1 MPVTEI
7 TSDPETLTMNIAAEF
22 DAFVDRVWSVF
33 SDPRQLERFWGPPGW
48 PATFTRFDFTPGGLA
63 HYSLTGPNGETH
75 HARWE
80 FLRIDEPQSFEV
92 LDGFADASGE
102 LVDEMPPPMRMVF
115 SFTQDGP
122 RTRFSGVTH
131 FQSVDALE
139 QSVAMGMIEG
149 TRMAMSQLDSVL
161 QDLRE
166 YAQGK
171 GTRLE
176 VLDDQHVRIT
186 RLVDGPRELVW
197 RAHTEPELI
206 RQWLLGPDGW
216 RMSVCEVDP
225 VVGGRYRY
233 AWEPVD
239 GTPGQAFGFDG
250 ENLVIDAP
258 RRTVTTEHM
267 TGTDYPSTV
276 NDLQLYEE
284 DGATLLTILIEYP
297 DAVTRDAVLAT
308 GMLDG
313 METSY
318 ARLER
323 EVLASV

>member
-7 TSDPETLTMNIAAEF
+7 ISDPATLTMNIHAEF
-22 DAFVDRVWSVF
+22 DASIDRVWTVF
-33 SDPRQLERFWGPPGW
+33 TDPRQLERFWGPPGW
-48 PATFTRFDFTPGGLA
+48 PATFTQFEFTPGGLA
-63 HYSLTGPNGETH
+63 QYSMTGPDGQTH

-80 FLRIDEPQSFEV
+80 FLRIDAPGSFEV
-92 LDGFADASGE
+92 LDGFADESGD
-102 LVDEMPPPMRMVF
+102 LLTEMPPMRMIF
-115 SFTQDGP
+115 SFDTDGD
-122 RTRFSGVTH
+122 RTRFHGVTH
-131 FQSVDALE
+131 FESLKALE
-139 QSVAMGMIEG
+139 QSVAMGMVEG
-149 TRMAMSQLDSVL
+149 TRMAMSQLDTVL
-161 QDLRE
+161 QNLRD

-186 RLVDGPRELVW
+186 RLVEGPCELVW
-197 RAHTEPELI
+197 RAHTEPELL
-206 RQWLLGPDGW
+206 RQWLLGPEGW
-216 RMSVCEVDP
+216 RMTVCEVDP

-239 GTPGQAFGFDG
+239 GTPGQPFGFDG

-267 TGTDYPSTV
+267 TGTDYPSTT

-284 DGATLLTILIEYP
+284 DGATLLTLLIEYP
-297 DAVTRDAVLAT
+297 DAATRDIVLAT
-308 GMLDG
+308 GMVDG

-318 ARLER
+318 QRLER